1 MLGPEA
7 TLGRAVIALLATLLV
22 AGTAVLTQASA
33 LDPLEAEVETGVAE
47 VQVNTS
53 GLAGN
58 SSADLHPGNAT
69 EANDSARANAS
80 AGTTHVEAEVDGGE
94 GEVNVSTSPTT
105 LRVRAGDGELLE
117 IVYRSEPGEVSLGEE
132 DVQPPAIEDHDDEGE
147 ASEASQAAASPEED
161 TVSDVAWTIAPV
173 TGVAAAAAA
182 GHALPVNRW
191 LRRLLGLAPVAPM
204 FSRIAPSE
212 VLEHEAREAI
222 YELLDE
228 QAGLSLEA
236 ICCELELARSTAR
249 HHVRKLEQTG
259 MIEHTRLGRARV
271 HHLVG
276 ERHRAVREH
285 LLTNET
291 RAAVYEA
298 VEDEALT
305 ITEIARRLE
314 ANPGSVH
321 FHLGKLT
328 DVGLVETV
336 GEDGRRYR
344 ARELDE
350 DALAS
355 L

>member
-1 MLGPEA
+1 M
-7 TLGRAVIALLATLLV
+7 LGRAVTVLLATLLV
-22 AGTAVLTQASA
+22 ATAAVVTQASA
-33 LDPLEAEVETGVAE
+33 LEPVEVQIETGLIDVEA
-47 VQVNTS
+47 NTS
-53 GLAGN
+53 GPAGGV
-58 SSADLHPGNAT
+58 SVQPHLENAT

-80 AGTTHVEAEVDGGE
+80 ASQIQVEAEVDGGE
-94 GEVNVSTSPTT
+94 GHVNVSTSPTT
-105 LRVRAGDGELLE
+105 LRVSAGDGELLE
-117 IVYRSEPGEVSLGEE
+117 ISYR
-132 DVQPPAIEDHDDEGE
+132 PPASVEATEEPVRSPTIAEPAD
-147 ASEASQAAASPEED
+147 ASETSSASQAAASPEEEA
-161 TVSDVAWTIAPV
+161 SELAWTIAPV
-173 TGVAAAAAA
+173 TGLAAAAAA
-182 GHALPVNRW
+182 GHALPVTRW
-191 LRRLLGLAPVAPM
+191 ARRLLGLAPVAPM
-204 FSRIAPSE
+204 FSRIARSE
-212 VLEHEAREAI
+212 VLDHEAREAI

-236 ICCELELARSTAR
+236 ICRELDLARSTAR

-276 ERHRAVREH
+276 QRHRAVREH

-291 RAAVYEA
+291 RAAVYETI
-298 VEDEALT
+298 EDDALT
-305 ITEIARRLE
+305 ITEIAHQLE

-344 ARELDE
+344 VRELDE

-355 L
+355 V